1 MAETIQGRVDSSSGY
16 AAFDRC
22 ECGSLSTVPEYFQA
36 FGVRICSKCKSLDE
50 LLPKGKAKQLY
61 LLTDADIGHL
71 GSIKRD
77 NPMKSQ
83 WTSMRLY
90 LRSQLEDVAIHKFGS
105 FAALE
110 QQRRSNHLQQNSK
123 RERDRT
129 RAAHKDESLERN
141 MKVSFHLL
149 RITAEGH
156 PSFFSSN
163 HL

>member
-1 MAETIQGRVDSSSGY
+1 
-16 AAFDRC
+16 
-22 ECGSLSTVPEYFQA
+22 
-36 FGVRICSKCKSLDE
+36 
-50 LLPKGKAKQLY
+50 
-61 LLTDADIGHL
+61 
-71 GSIKRD
+71 
-77 NPMKSQ
+77 
-83 WTSMRLY
+83 MRLY